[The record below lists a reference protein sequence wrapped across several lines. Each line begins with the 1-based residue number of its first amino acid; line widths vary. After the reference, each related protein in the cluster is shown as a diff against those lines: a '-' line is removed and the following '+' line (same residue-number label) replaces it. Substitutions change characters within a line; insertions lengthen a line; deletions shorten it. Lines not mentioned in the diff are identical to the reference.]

1 MPPETPKLL
10 HDMQTAAQDIADSSA
25 GRTYELF
32 LLDKQ
37 LRMAIERAFEIVG
50 QALTKLHKIDPS
62 TATSITDWRA
72 IMGFRNVLIHGYAIV
87 DPAKTWDNR
96 HGIQGAAGTKCQLIR
111 AARGGR
117 SAQTFRVFF
126 E

>member
-1 MPPETPKLL
+1 MPPETLKLL

-87 DPAKTWDNR
+87 DPAKTWDIVQSELPTLRRKLDAPLNPLQPDSS
-96 HGIQGAAGTKCQLIR
+96 H
-111 AARGGR
+111 
-117 SAQTFRVFF
+117 
-126 E
+126 